1 MIVRCCVI
9 PKRRGDCSSPCHRA
23 EPPAIFRK
31 SKERWI
37 SAKCSSERT
46 LLSWLTD
53 KNGGGWGLVASPV
66 FKTGVT
72 RPSRAGWVRFPH
84 SPATALPALAVF
96 FATALAPPIAHA
108 QRVDTAVAA
117 QPAKTLCKPP
127 GKRPPPPPSVPSVV
141 IAGEVQ
147 QPQPDCRVP
156 LSPRAALIRS
166 LLVPGLAQY
175 QLLRPK
181 AAALFIGTE
190 IGTIGMALKSK
201 HDLDEATAARRDT
214 TIEPVLD
221 VDGQPV
227 IDPETGLP
235 KTVGVPKNKN
245 LADRRKARRT
255 HLEDWLAAIV
265 FNHLFSGA
273 DAWVAA
279 NLADFN
285 TNVNVTSVG
294 GGIRVAARVAW

>member
-1 MIVRCCVI
+1 M
-9 PKRRGDCSSPCHRA
+9 
-23 EPPAIFRK
+23 
-31 SKERWI
+31 
-37 SAKCSSERT
+37 
-46 LLSWLTD
+46 
-53 KNGGGWGLVASPV
+53 
-66 FKTGVT
+66 
-72 RPSRAGWVRFPH
+72 
-84 SPATALPALAVF
+84 
-96 FATALAPPIAHA
+96 AHA
-108 QRVDTAVAA
+108 QRVDTTAA
-117 QPAKTLCKPP
+117 TRAARKLCKPQGQKP
-127 GKRPPPPPSVPSVV
+127 APPPNVPGVV

-147 QPQPDCRVP
+147 QQLHECRVP
-156 LSPRAALIRS
+156 LSPRAALVRS

-175 QLLRPK
+175 QLYRPK

-190 IGTIGMALKSK
+190 LGSIAMALKSK
-201 HDLDEATAARRDT
+201 NDLDKATAARRDT
-214 TIEPVLD
+214 VIEPVLD
-221 VDGQPV
+221 ANGQPV

-245 LADRRKARRT
+245 LADRRRARRT

-294 GGIRVAARVAW
+294 RGIRVAAYVAW